1 MMLHLYF
8 KFDKKKLIHVFIYF
22 CEYYNRKTIIL
33 IDVNASIYNIVVI
46 HFEAII
52 SALGNHLLNIDLILI
67 FNL

>member
-1 MMLHLYF
+1 MYL
-8 KFDKKKLIHVFIYF
+8 FIF
-22 CEYYNRKTIIL
+22 VNTITERQSSL

-52 SALGNHLLNIDLILI
+52 SALGNHLLNIDLIEVILI